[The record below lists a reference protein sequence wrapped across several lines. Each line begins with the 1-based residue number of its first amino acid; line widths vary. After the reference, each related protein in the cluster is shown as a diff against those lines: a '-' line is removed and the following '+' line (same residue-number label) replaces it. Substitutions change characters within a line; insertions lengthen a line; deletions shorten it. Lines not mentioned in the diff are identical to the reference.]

1 MAREVKLPD
10 NAWSQ
15 SLYRSLSL
23 AGIDF
28 ETLTQKAVSYWS
40 NYITPTDKLIMY
52 CVFRDLDTPATPA
65 EIQDMTVYINVFRD
79 AGARYPWIYTTG
91 TGDYLFRTGWFFGS
105 DGDTDKVY
113 QANAKATYIT
123 SEDEW
128 AINNYSTSYSTA
140 DGNVVYGDRA
150 TTNLYILAST
160 VDVYWSGQHYTPTP
174 PDERIFA
181 KQVGTYKMNVGV
193 RANSE
198 SERASG
204 SYVYTTKTYNI
215 NLKWTSPVS
224 GHSFTMPLN
233 NLIYNTANTTAPPL
247 FPAYNFSSA
256 GSTGSRARALR
267 MPLGAYALITDI
279 PTDFADMSD
288 VGAVSEISLSD
299 LKTYAATQYSG
310 ITNNDVFTEITAEF
324 VDAAT
329 SQVIE
334 TKTLDYS
341 SLFGE
346 DIDINGSTFPSPND
360 DDSITDDNVYSDHID
375 LTVPTLTATGVFNRC
390 YVMDANG
397 VNDLCDYLY
406 NASDSIFDEIIDGV
420 LTRGNPIESLID
432 LRLYP
437 FDVRQFTG
445 AGTSAHILFG
455 RTDTGI
461 VGIKL
466 PHNANAVISLGSCA
480 VPRYYQNFVDYD
492 MTAQLYIPFCGVCEL
507 PIDRVLNH
515 TLSIKLI
522 VDYITGA
529 CTAVVF
535 VDRIPLLYQHGVIGV
550 SIPMT
555 ATNSAEFSKTII
567 GNLITGA
574 ADIAGGNYAG
584 AVNAAENVAGDLW
597 NGSHIQKIGAS
608 SPQTA
613 LYQPKNAY
621 ILFGIANV
629 PEGAFS
635 DTYANEVGYA
645 CFMPVSNIGIMTG
658 TGLTAF
664 DNVKLSVPGATE
676 EEKAE
681 ILQLLTS
688 GVYM

>member
-15 SLYRSLSL
+15 SLYHSLSA
-23 AGIDF
+23 AGIDL
-28 ETLTQKAVSYWS
+28 ETAVVLASAGWEHYF
-40 NYITPTDKLIMY
+40 TPTDKLVMY
-52 CVFRDLDTPATPA
+52 CVFRDLDVPATPA
-65 EIQDMTVYINVFRD
+65 EILDIDVYINVFRD

-91 TGDYLFRTGWFFGS
+91 TGDYLFRTGWFY
-105 DGDTDKVY
+105 GDDEATVTVY
-113 QANAKATYIT
+113 QASADIRFRT
-123 SEDEW
+123 SENKW
-128 AINNYSTSYSTA
+128 ALDTFSTSYSTS
-140 DGNVVYGDRA
+140 DGNAVYGDRA

-160 VDVYWSGQHYTPTP
+160 VPIDWNGQHYTPTP

-181 KQVGTYKMNVGV
+181 KQVGVYKMNVGV
-193 RANSE
+193 QANSE

-233 NLIYNTANTTAPPL
+233 NLIYNTAFTTAPPL

-267 MPLGAYALITDI
+267 MPLGAYATAADI
-279 PTDFADMSD
+279 PDSFSDMSD
-288 VGAVSEISLSD
+288 VGAVSEISLTD
-299 LKTYAATQYSG
+299 LKNYAATQYSG

-324 VDAAT
+324 VDVAT

-346 DIDINGSTFPSPND
+346 DIDISGSTFPSPND

-445 AGTSAHILFG
+445 AGTSAHIIFG

-584 AVNAAENVAGDLW
+584 AVNAAGNVAGDLW
-597 NGSHIQKIGAS
+597 NGSHIQKVGAS

-621 ILFGIANV
+621 ILFSIANI

-635 DTYANEVGYA
+635 DTYANEIGYA

-658 TGLTAF
+658 TGLAAF
-664 DNVKLSVPGATE
+664 DNVDLQIGQATDA
-676 EEKAE
+676 EKAE
-681 ILQLLTS
+681 ILNLLSS

>member
-1 MAREVKLPD
+1 MAIKVYMPD
-10 NAWSQ
+10 SAESVIMRNA
-15 SLYRSLSL
+15 L
-23 AGIDF
+23 ANAG
-28 ETLTQKAVSYWS
+28 LTYALAKQIHDNFQQQV
-40 NYITPTDKLIMY
+40 TPTDNIFFIGT
-52 CVFRDLDTPATPA
+52 FRDISEVPPTPA
-65 EIQDMTVYINVFRD
+65 ELRNHYWYVFQFRD
-79 AGARYPWIYTTG
+79 DTEKWVRLSGSGEVMLTNYWYEEQALTNKAYLVYTALGVYDDEWEWRQGWNTNYNNNVNNSI
-91 TGDYLFRTGWFFGS
+91 GDYGESLYIMR
-105 DGDTDKVY
+105 
-113 QANAKATYIT
+113 ATIGV
-123 SEDEW
+123 
-128 AINNYSTSYSTA
+128 NYSEE
-140 DGNVVYGDRA
+140 
-150 TTNLYILAST
+150 
-160 VDVYWSGQHYTPTP
+160 HYDPTP

-215 NLKWTSPVS
+215 NLKWVSPVS

-233 NLIYNTANTTAPPL
+233 NLIYNTAFTTAPPL
-247 FPAYNFSSA
+247 FPAYNFST
-256 GSTGSRARALR
+256 TGATGNRARALR
-267 MPLGAYALITDI
+267 MPLGAYVLVTDI
-279 PTDFADMSD
+279 PTDFSDMSD
-288 VGAVSEISLSD
+288 VGAVSEISLTD
-299 LKTYAATQYSG
+299 LKNYAATQYSG

-324 VDAAT
+324 VDVAT
-329 SQVIE
+329 SQIIE
-334 TKTLDYS
+334 TKTIDYS

-346 DIDINGSTFPSPND
+346 DVDINGSTFPSPND
-360 DDSITDDNVYSDHID
+360 DESITDDNVYSDHID
-375 LTVPTLTATGVFNRC
+375 LTVPALTATGVFNRC

-466 PHNANAVISLGSCA
+466 PHNANAVISLGTCA

-555 ATNSAEFSKTII
+555 ATNSAEFSKAII

-584 AVNAAENVAGDLW
+584 AVNAAGDVAESLW
-597 NGSHIQKIGAS
+597 NGSHIQKVGAS

-664 DNVKLSVPGATE
+664 DNVDLQIGQATDA
-676 EEKAE
+676 EKTE
-681 ILQLLTS
+681 ILNLLSS

>member
-1 MAREVKLPD
+1 MAINVFMPD
-10 NAWSQ
+10 SPQSIAMRNA
-15 SLYRSLSL
+15 L
-23 AGIDF
+23 AGAGLSYTVAKQLHDDF
-28 ETLTQKAVSYWS
+28 QQYV
-40 NYITPTDKLIMY
+40 TPTDNIFFIGT
-52 CVFRDLDTPATPA
+52 FRDITETPPTPA
-65 EIQDMTVYINVFRD
+65 ELKNHNWYVFQFRD
-79 AGARYPWIYTTG
+79 DTEKWIRLSSSGEVMLSNYWYEEQALTNKSYFVYTNIEW
-91 TGDYLFRTGWFFGS
+91 L
-105 DGDTDKVY
+105 
-113 QANAKATYIT
+113 I
-123 SEDEW
+123 SEDVW
-128 AINNYSTSYSTA
+128 RVHGGWVIDYNNNVNNAIGSYGESLYIMRATIGVNYSEE
-140 DGNVVYGDRA
+140 
-150 TTNLYILAST
+150 
-160 VDVYWSGQHYTPTP
+160 HYDPTP

-181 KQVGTYKMNVGV
+181 KQVGVYKMNVGV

-215 NLKWTSPVS
+215 NLKWVSPVS

-233 NLIYNTANTTAPPL
+233 NLIYNTAFTTAPPL
-247 FPAYNFSSA
+247 FPAYNFSTA
-256 GSTGSRARALR
+256 GSTGNRARALR
-267 MPLGAYALITDI
+267 MPLGAYATAADI
-279 PTDFADMSD
+279 PDSFSDMSD
-288 VGAVSEISLSD
+288 VGAVSEISLAD
-299 LKTYAATQYSG
+299 LKTYSATQYSG

-324 VDAAT
+324 VDVAT

-346 DIDINGSTFPSPND
+346 DIDITGSTFPSPND
-360 DDSITDDNVYSDHID
+360 EDSITDDNVYSDHID

-445 AGTSAHILFG
+445 AGTSTHILFG

-466 PHNANAVISLGSCA
+466 PHNANAVISLGSCV

-535 VDRIPLLYQHGVIGV
+535 VDSIPLLYQHGVIGV

-584 AVNAAENVAGDLW
+584 AVNAAGDIAANLW
-597 NGSHIQKIGAS
+597 NGSHIQKVGAS

-621 ILFGIANV
+621 ILFSIANI

-635 DTYANEVGYA
+635 DTYANEIGYA

-658 TGLTAF
+658 TGLAAF
-664 DNVKLSVPGATE
+664 DNVDLQIGQATDA
-676 EEKAE
+676 EKAE
-681 ILQLLTS
+681 ILNLLSS

>member
-1 MAREVKLPD
+1 MAIKVFMPD
-10 NAWSQ
+10 STESVIMRNA
-15 SLYRSLSL
+15 L
-23 AGIDF
+23 ANAGLTYALAKQLHDDF
-28 ETLTQKAVSYWS
+28 QRYV
-40 NYITPTDKLIMY
+40 TPTDNIFFIGT
-52 CVFRDLDTPATPA
+52 FRDISEIPPTPA
-65 EIQDMTVYINVFRD
+65 ELRNQSWYVFQFRD
-79 AGARYPWIYTTG
+79 DTEKWVR
-91 TGDYLFRTGWFFGS
+91 LSGS
-105 DGDTDKVY
+105 DEVMLSNYWYEEQALTNKAYLVY
-113 QANAKATYIT
+113 SEIDVYDDNWRVERGWNANYNNNVSNAIGKYGESLYIMHATIGV
-123 SEDEW
+123 
-128 AINNYSTSYSTA
+128 NYSEE
-140 DGNVVYGDRA
+140 
-150 TTNLYILAST
+150 
-160 VDVYWSGQHYTPTP
+160 HYDPTP

-181 KQVGTYKMNVGV
+181 KQVGTYKINVGV

-224 GHSFTMPLN
+224 GHSFDMPLN

-279 PTDFADMSD
+279 PTDFSDMSD
-288 VGAVSEISLSD
+288 GGAVSEISLSD

-324 VDAAT
+324 VDAST

-360 DDSITDDNVYSDHID
+360 DDSITDDNVYSDYID

-584 AVNAAENVAGDLW
+584 AVTSAGDVAGDLW